1 MVGNVSS
8 RAPISRKVLPTVRR
22 RWAKEMPLPLAIQWV
37 QRNGGVGAT
46 LDRFKQRGLSQ
57 QAASW
62 VSTGE
67 IQPVDAQT
75 MSDVVGSEEL
85 SRLSQQLG
93 VPHEQVASH
102 LAEILPQVVTISR
115 PLAMCRMMPMTSS
128 APAWPHSSDFL
139 VGSVEQAS
147 KTAST
152 ARAKG

>member
-1 MVGNVSS
+1 MLGNVSS
-8 RAPISRKVLPTVRR
+8 GAPISRKVLPTVRR

-75 MSDVVGSEEL
+75 MSDVVGSE
-85 SRLSQQLG
+85 
-93 VPHEQVASH
+93 
-102 LAEILPQVVTISR
+102 ILPQVVTISR